1 MTLAE
6 IDFADGSATAGYWAA
21 PWARNRG
28 ATTRALNLVCAWG
41 FGSLGIDTVNLMTL
55 PGNLASERVA
65 ERRDSSGSGL
75 STTTGRPVQST
86 PKRATTS
93 TAGSSAA
100 ARGTQLSLQAVG
112 NS

>member
-65 ERRDSSGSGL
+65 EKAGFERVGTLDDYRPTRAIDPEARYYVNRWILRGSPRDS
-75 STTTGRPVQST
+75 
-86 PKRATTS
+86 AEF
-93 TAGSSAA
+93 AGS
-100 ARGTQLSLQAVG
+100 R
-112 NS
+112 